1 MEEINNMFNT
11 RIYKEAFGH
20 MLTNKMTDK
29 DYSILNLAKESY
41 PAMPSV
47 DSKIDDTL
55 CKYNP
60 FRKVASIFNIEGESS
75 ILVTTANGTAAIVD
89 EAGALPESSD
99 ESTEMRFSSY
109 KIGSL
114 AKLKL
119 AFINDRHFDVENYL
133 STKFAKRFGIAEENL
148 IVNGTGN
155 KEPLGIMNS
164 GITKSTA
171 PALTYDEVVKLFFSL
186 NKDLRVNA
194 TWMMSDE
201 MTMKLRLVK
210 DANGNPLFNG
220 DSIFNKEVIIVNSLD
235 DNTILFDDFSYL
247 YILIRKPLSVR
258 VLTEKYIATGDYG
271 YAGIERLD
279 AKITDVN
286 AIKALVIHTEE

>member
-1 MEEINNMFNT
+1 MFKTNV
-11 RIYKEAFGH
+11 YKEAFSH
-20 MLTNKMTDK
+20 MLTNKMTTE
-29 DYSILNLAKESY
+29 DYSILNLANEAY

-47 DSKIDDTL
+47 DSKLDDTL
-55 CKYNP
+55 AKYNP
-60 FRKVASIFNIEGESS
+60 FRKVASIFNIEGEGS
-75 ILVTTANGTAAIVD
+75 IVVTTANGIATIVD

-99 ESTEMRFSSY
+99 ESKEMRFSSY

-119 AFINDRHFDVENYL
+119 AFISDRNFNVEDYL

-164 GITKSTA
+164 GIAKSTA

-186 NKDLRVNA
+186 DKDLRINA
-194 TWMMSDE
+194 TWMVSDE
-201 MTMKLRLVK
+201 MAMKLRLVK

-235 DNTILFDDFSYL
+235 DNTILFGDFSYL

-271 YAGIERLD
+271 YAGIERID
-279 AKITDVN
+279 AKITDIN

>member
-1 MEEINNMFNT
+1 MFKTNV
-11 RIYKEAFGH
+11 YKEAFSH
-20 MLTNKMTDK
+20 MLTNKMTTE
-29 DYSILNLAKESY
+29 DYSILNLANEAY

-47 DSKIDDTL
+47 DSKLDDTL
-55 CKYNP
+55 AKYNP
-60 FRKVASIFNIEGESS
+60 FRKVASIFNIEGEGS
-75 ILVTTANGTAAIVD
+75 IVVTTANGIATIVD

-99 ESTEMRFSSY
+99 ESKEIRFSSY

-119 AFINDRHFDVENYL
+119 AFINDRNFNVEDYL
-133 STKFAKRFGIAEENL
+133 STKFAKGFGITEENL

-164 GITKSTA
+164 GIAKSTA
-171 PALTYDEVVKLFFSL
+171 SALTYDEVVKLFFSL
-186 NKDLRVNA
+186 DKDLRVNA

-201 MTMKLRLVK
+201 MAMKLRSVK
-210 DANGNPLFNG
+210 DSNGYPLFNG
-220 DSIFNKEVIIVNSLD
+220 ERIFNKEVMIINSLD
-235 DNTILFDDFSYL
+235 ENTILFGDFSYL

-271 YAGIERLD
+271 YAGIERID
-279 AKITDVN
+279 AKITDIN

>member
-1 MEEINNMFNT
+1 MFKTNV
-11 RIYKEAFGH
+11 YKEAFSH
-20 MLTNKMTDK
+20 MLTNKMTTE
-29 DYSILNLAKESY
+29 DYSILNLANEAY
-41 PAMPSV
+41 PAMPLV
-47 DSKIDDTL
+47 DTKLDDTL
-55 CKYNP
+55 AKYNP
-60 FRKVASIFNIEGESS
+60 FRKVASIFNIEGEGS
-75 ILVTTANGTAAIVD
+75 IVVTTANGIATIVD
-89 EAGALPESSD
+89 EAGALPEVSD
-99 ESTEMRFSSY
+99 ESKEIRFSSY

-119 AFINDRHFDVENYL
+119 AFINDRNFNVENYL

-164 GITKSTA
+164 GIAKSTA
-171 PALTYDEVVKLFFSL
+171 SALTYDEVVKLFFSL
-186 NKDLRVNA
+186 DKDLRVNA

-201 MTMKLRLVK
+201 MAMKLRSVK
-210 DANGNPLFNG
+210 DSNGYPLFNG
-220 DSIFNKEVIIVNSLD
+220 ERIFNKEVMIINSLD
-235 DNTILFDDFSYL
+235 ENTILFGDFSYL

-271 YAGIERLD
+271 YAGIERID
-279 AKITDVN
+279 AKITDIN

>member
-1 MEEINNMFNT
+1 MFKTNV
-11 RIYKEAFGH
+11 YKEAFSH
-20 MLTNKMTDK
+20 MLTSKMNTE
-29 DYSILNLAKESY
+29 DYSILNLANEAY

-47 DSKIDDTL
+47 DSKLDDTL
-55 CKYNP
+55 TKYNP
-60 FRKVASIFNIEGESS
+60 FRKIASIFNIEGEGS
-75 ILVTTANGTAAIVD
+75 IVVTTANGIATIVD

-99 ESTEMRFSSY
+99 ESKEMRFSSY

-119 AFINDRHFDVENYL
+119 AFINDRNFNVEDYL

-164 GITKSTA
+164 GIAKSTA

-186 NKDLRVNA
+186 DKDLRVNA
-194 TWMMSDE
+194 TWMVSDE
-201 MTMKLRLVK
+201 MAMKLRLVK

-235 DNTILFDDFSYL
+235 DNTILFGDFSYL

-271 YAGIERLD
+271 YAGIERID
-279 AKITDVN
+279 AKITDIN

>member
-1 MEEINNMFNT
+1 MFNT
-11 RIYKEAFGH
+11 SIYKEAFGH
-20 MLTNKMTDK
+20 MLTNKMTNNDR
-29 DYSILNLAKESY
+29 SILNYDKEPY
-41 PAMPSV
+41 LTMPSV
-47 DSKIDDTL
+47 DSKTEDTL
-55 CKYNP
+55 AKYNTI
-60 FRKVASIFNIEGESS
+60 RNVASIFAVDGEG
-75 ILVTTANGTAAIVD
+75 IVVATTSNGKAAIVG
-89 EAGALPESSD
+89 EGQALFESDD
-99 ESTEMRFSSY
+99 ESKEIRFSSY

-119 AFINDRHFDVENYL
+119 AFINDRNFNVEDYL

-164 GITKSTA
+164 GIAKTTA
-171 PALTYDEVVKLFFSL
+171 PVLTYDEVVKLFFSL
-186 NKDLRVNA
+186 DKDLRVNA
-194 TWMMSDE
+194 TWMVSDE
-201 MTMKLRLVK
+201 MAMKLRLVK

-220 DSIFNKEVIIVNSLD
+220 DSIFNKEVMIINSLD
-235 DNTILFDDFSYL
+235 ENTILFGDFSYL

-279 AKITDVN
+279 SKLTDVN
-286 AIKALVIHTEE
+286 AVKALVIHTEE

>member
-1 MEEINNMFNT
+1 MFKTNV
-11 RIYKEAFGH
+11 YKEAFSH
-20 MLTNKMTDK
+20 MLTNKMTTE
-29 DYSILNLAKESY
+29 DYSILNLANEAY

-47 DSKIDDTL
+47 DSKLDDTL
-55 CKYNP
+55 TKYNP
-60 FRKVASIFNIEGESS
+60 FRKVASIFNIEGEGS
-75 ILVTTANGTAAIVD
+75 IVVTTANGIATIVD

-99 ESTEMRFSSY
+99 ESKEMRFSSY

-119 AFINDRHFDVENYL
+119 AFINDRNFNVEDYL
-133 STKFAKRFGIAEENL
+133 STKFAKRFGITEENL

-164 GITKSTA
+164 GIAKSTA
-171 PALTYDEVVKLFFSL
+171 SALTYDEVVKLFFSL
-186 NKDLRVNA
+186 DKDLRVNA

-201 MTMKLRLVK
+201 MAMKLRSVK
-210 DANGNPLFNG
+210 DSNGYPLFNG
-220 DSIFNKEVIIVNSLD
+220 ERIFNKEVMIINSLD
-235 DNTILFDDFSYL
+235 ENTILFGDFSYL

-271 YAGIERLD
+271 YAGIERID
-279 AKITDVN
+279 AKITDIN

>member
-1 MEEINNMFNT
+1 MFKTNV
-11 RIYKEAFGH
+11 YKEAFSH
-20 MLTNKMTDK
+20 MLTNKMTTE
-29 DYSILNLAKESY
+29 DYSILNLANEAY

-47 DSKIDDTL
+47 DSKLDDTL
-55 CKYNP
+55 VKYNP
-60 FRKVASIFNIEGESS
+60 FRKVASIFNIEGEGS
-75 ILVTTANGTAAIVD
+75 IVVTTANGIATIVD

-99 ESTEMRFSSY
+99 ESKEIRFSSY

-119 AFINDRHFDVENYL
+119 AFINDRNFNVEDYL
-133 STKFAKRFGIAEENL
+133 STKFAKRFGITEENL

-164 GITKSTA
+164 GIAKSTA

-186 NKDLRVNA
+186 DKDLRVNA
-194 TWMMSDE
+194 TWMVSDE
-201 MTMKLRLVK
+201 MAMKLRLVK

-235 DNTILFDDFSYL
+235 ENTILFGDFSYL

-271 YAGIERLD
+271 YAGIERID
-279 AKITDVN
+279 AKITDIN

>member
-1 MEEINNMFNT
+1 MFKTNV
-11 RIYKEAFGH
+11 YKEAFSH
-20 MLTNKMTDK
+20 MLTSKMTTE
-29 DYSILNLAKESY
+29 DYSILNLANEAY

-47 DSKIDDTL
+47 DSKLDDTL
-55 CKYNP
+55 TKYNP
-60 FRKVASIFNIEGESS
+60 FRKIASIFNIEGEGS
-75 ILVTTANGTAAIVD
+75 IVVTTANGIATIVD

-99 ESTEMRFSSY
+99 ESKEIRFSSY

-119 AFINDRHFDVENYL
+119 AFINDRNFNVEDYL
-133 STKFAKRFGIAEENL
+133 SAKFAKRFGITEENL

-164 GITKSTA
+164 GIAKSTA

-186 NKDLRVNA
+186 DKYLRVNA

-201 MTMKLRLVK
+201 MAMKLRSVM
-210 DANGNPLFNG
+210 DSNGYPLFNG
-220 DSIFNKEVIIVNSLD
+220 EKIFNKEVMIINSLD
-235 DNTILFDDFSYL
+235 ENTILFGDFSYL
-247 YILIRKPLSVR
+247 YILIRKPLGVR

-271 YAGIERLD
+271 YAGIERID
-279 AKITDVN
+279 AKITDIN

>member
-1 MEEINNMFNT
+1 MFKTNV
-11 RIYKEAFGH
+11 YKEAFSH
-20 MLTNKMTDK
+20 MLTNKMTTE
-29 DYSILNLAKESY
+29 DYSILNLANEAY

-47 DSKIDDTL
+47 DSKLDDTL
-55 CKYNP
+55 AKYNP
-60 FRKVASIFNIEGESS
+60 FRKVASIFNIEGEGS
-75 ILVTTANGTAAIVD
+75 IVVTTANGIATIVD
-89 EAGALPESSD
+89 EAGALPEVSD
-99 ESTEMRFSSY
+99 ESKEIRFSSY

-119 AFINDRHFDVENYL
+119 AFINDRNFNVENYL
-133 STKFAKRFGIAEENL
+133 STKFAKRFGITEENL

-164 GITKSTA
+164 GIAKSTA
-171 PALTYDEVVKLFFSL
+171 SALTYDEVVKLFFSL
-186 NKDLRVNA
+186 DKDLRVNA

-201 MTMKLRLVK
+201 MAMKLRSVK
-210 DANGNPLFNG
+210 DSNGYPLFNG
-220 DSIFNKEVIIVNSLD
+220 ERIFNKEVMIINSLD
-235 DNTILFDDFSYL
+235 ENTILFGDFSYL

-271 YAGIERLD
+271 YAGIERID
-279 AKITDVN
+279 AKITDIN

>member
-1 MEEINNMFNT
+1 MFKTNV
-11 RIYKEAFGH
+11 YKEAFSH
-20 MLTNKMTDK
+20 MLTNKMTTE
-29 DYSILNLAKESY
+29 DYSILNLANEAY

-47 DSKIDDTL
+47 DSKLDDTL
-55 CKYNP
+55 AKYNP
-60 FRKVASIFNIEGESS
+60 FRKVASIFNIEGEGS
-75 ILVTTANGTAAIVD
+75 IVVTTANGIATIVD

-99 ESTEMRFSSY
+99 ESKEMRFSSY

-119 AFINDRHFDVENYL
+119 AFINDRNFNVENYL

-164 GITKSTA
+164 GIAKSTA
-171 PALTYDEVVKLFFSL
+171 SALTYDEVVKLFFSL
-186 NKDLRVNA
+186 DKDLRVNA

-201 MTMKLRLVK
+201 MAMKLRSVM
-210 DANGNPLFNG
+210 DSNGYPLFNG
-220 DSIFNKEVIIVNSLD
+220 ERIFNKEVMIINSLD
-235 DNTILFDDFSYL
+235 ENTILFGDFSYL
-247 YILIRKPLSVR
+247 YILIRKPLGVR

-271 YAGIERLD
+271 YAGIERID
-279 AKITDVN
+279 AKITDIN

>member
-1 MEEINNMFNT
+1 MFKTNV
-11 RIYKEAFGH
+11 YKEAFNH
-20 MLTNKMTDK
+20 MLTNKMTTE
-29 DYSILNLAKESY
+29 DYSILNLANEAY

-47 DSKIDDTL
+47 DSKLDDTIA
-55 CKYNP
+55 KYNP
-60 FRKVASIFNIEGESS
+60 FRKVASIFNIEGEGS
-75 ILVTTANGTAAIVD
+75 IVVTTANGIATIVD

-99 ESTEMRFSSY
+99 ESKEMRFSSY

-119 AFINDRHFDVENYL
+119 AFINDRNFNVEDYL

-164 GITKSTA
+164 GIAKSTA
-171 PALTYDEVVKLFFSL
+171 SALTYDEVVKLFFSL
-186 NKDLRVNA
+186 DKDLRINA

-201 MTMKLRLVK
+201 MAMKLRSVK
-210 DANGNPLFNG
+210 DSNGYPLFNG
-220 DSIFNKEVIIVNSLD
+220 ERIFNKEVMIINSLD
-235 DNTILFDDFSYL
+235 ENTILFGDFSYL

-271 YAGIERLD
+271 YAGIERID
-279 AKITDVN
+279 AKITDIN

>member
-1 MEEINNMFNT
+1 MFKTNV
-11 RIYKEAFGH
+11 YKEAFSH
-20 MLTNKMTDK
+20 MLTNKMTTE
-29 DYSILNLAKESY
+29 DYSILNLANEAY

-47 DSKIDDTL
+47 DSKLDDTL
-55 CKYNP
+55 AKYNP
-60 FRKVASIFNIEGESS
+60 FRKVASIFNIEGEGS
-75 ILVTTANGTAAIVD
+75 IVVTTANGIATIVD

-99 ESTEMRFSSY
+99 ESKEIRFSSY

-119 AFINDRHFDVENYL
+119 AFINDRNFNVEDYL
-133 STKFAKRFGIAEENL
+133 STKFAKRFGITEENL

-164 GITKSTA
+164 GIAKSTA

-186 NKDLRVNA
+186 DKDLRVNA

-201 MTMKLRLVK
+201 MAMKLRSVK
-210 DANGNPLFNG
+210 DSNGYPLFNG
-220 DSIFNKEVIIVNSLD
+220 ERIFNKEVMIINSLD
-235 DNTILFDDFSYL
+235 ENTILFGDFSYL

-271 YAGIERLD
+271 YAGIERID
-279 AKITDVN
+279 AKITDIN
-286 AIKALVIHTEE
+286 ATKALVIHTEE

>member
-1 MEEINNMFNT
+1 MFKTNV
-11 RIYKEAFGH
+11 YKEAFSH
-20 MLTNKMTDK
+20 MLTNKMTTE
-29 DYSILNLAKESY
+29 DYSILNLANEAY

-47 DSKIDDTL
+47 DSKLDDTL
-55 CKYNP
+55 AKYNP
-60 FRKVASIFNIEGESS
+60 FRKVASIFNIEGEGS
-75 ILVTTANGTAAIVD
+75 IVVTTANGIATIVD
-89 EAGALPESSD
+89 EAGALPEVSD
-99 ESTEMRFSSY
+99 ESKEIRFSSY

-119 AFINDRHFDVENYL
+119 AFINDRNFNVENYL
-133 STKFAKRFGIAEENL
+133 STKFAKGFGITEENL

-164 GITKSTA
+164 GIAKSTA

-186 NKDLRVNA
+186 DKDLRVNA
-194 TWMMSDE
+194 TWMVSDE
-201 MTMKLRLVK
+201 MAMKLRLVK

-235 DNTILFDDFSYL
+235 DNTILFGDFSYL

-271 YAGIERLD
+271 YAGIERID
-279 AKITDVN
+279 AKITDIN

>member
-1 MEEINNMFNT
+1 MFKTNV
-11 RIYKEAFGH
+11 YKEAFSH
-20 MLTNKMTDK
+20 MLTNKMTTE
-29 DYSILNLAKESY
+29 DYSILNLANEAY

-47 DSKIDDTL
+47 DSKLDDTL
-55 CKYNP
+55 AKYNP
-60 FRKVASIFNIEGESS
+60 FRKVASIFNIEGEGS
-75 ILVTTANGTAAIVD
+75 IVVTTANGIATIVD

-99 ESTEMRFSSY
+99 ESKEMRFSSY

-119 AFINDRHFDVENYL
+119 AFINDRNFNVEDYL

-164 GITKSTA
+164 GIAKSTA
-171 PALTYDEVVKLFFSL
+171 SALTYDEVVKLFFSL
-186 NKDLRVNA
+186 DKDLRVNA
-194 TWMMSDE
+194 TWMISDE
-201 MTMKLRLVK
+201 MAMKLRSVK
-210 DANGNPLFNG
+210 DSNGYPLFNG
-220 DSIFNKEVIIVNSLD
+220 ERIFNKEVMIINSLD
-235 DNTILFDDFSYL
+235 ENTILFGDFSYL

-271 YAGIERLD
+271 YAGIERID
-279 AKITDVN
+279 AKITDIN

>member
-1 MEEINNMFNT
+1 MFKTNV
-11 RIYKEAFGH
+11 YKEAFSH
-20 MLTNKMTDK
+20 MLTNKMTTE
-29 DYSILNLAKESY
+29 DYSILNLANEAY

-47 DSKIDDTL
+47 DSKLDDTL
-55 CKYNP
+55 AKYNP
-60 FRKVASIFNIEGESS
+60 FRKVASIFNIEGEGS
-75 ILVTTANGTAAIVD
+75 IVVTTANGIATIVD
-89 EAGALPESSD
+89 EAGALPEVSD
-99 ESTEMRFSSY
+99 ESKEIRFSSY

-119 AFINDRHFDVENYL
+119 AFINDRNFNVENYL

-164 GITKSTA
+164 GIAKSTA
-171 PALTYDEVVKLFFSL
+171 SALTYDEVVKLFFSL
-186 NKDLRVNA
+186 DKDLRVNA

-201 MTMKLRLVK
+201 MAMKLRSVK
-210 DANGNPLFNG
+210 DSNGYPLFNG
-220 DSIFNKEVIIVNSLD
+220 ERIFNKEIMIINSLD
-235 DNTILFDDFSYL
+235 ENTILFGDFSYL

-271 YAGIERLD
+271 YAGIERID
-279 AKITDVN
+279 AKITDIN

>member
-1 MEEINNMFNT
+1 MFKTNV
-11 RIYKEAFGH
+11 YKEAFSH
-20 MLTNKMTDK
+20 MLTNKMTTE
-29 DYSILNLAKESY
+29 DYSILNLANEAY

-47 DSKIDDTL
+47 DSKLDDTL
-55 CKYNP
+55 AKYNP
-60 FRKVASIFNIEGESS
+60 FRKVASIFNIEGEGS
-75 ILVTTANGTAAIVD
+75 IVVTTANGIATIVD

-99 ESTEMRFSSY
+99 ESKEIRFSSY

-119 AFINDRHFDVENYL
+119 AFINDRNFNVEDYL
-133 STKFAKRFGIAEENL
+133 STKFAKRFGITEENL

-164 GITKSTA
+164 GIAKSTA

-186 NKDLRVNA
+186 DKDLRVNA
-194 TWMMSDE
+194 TWMVSDE
-201 MTMKLRLVK
+201 MAMKLRLVK
-210 DANGNPLFNG
+210 DANGNPSFNG
-220 DSIFNKEVIIVNSLD
+220 DSILNKEVMIINSLD
-235 DNTILFDDFSYL
+235 ENTVLFGDFSYL

-271 YAGIERLD
+271 YAGIERID
-279 AKITDVN
+279 AKITDIN

>member
-1 MEEINNMFNT
+1 MFKTNV
-11 RIYKEAFGH
+11 YKEAFSH
-20 MLTNKMTDK
+20 MLTNKMTTE
-29 DYSILNLAKESY
+29 DYSILNLANEAY

-47 DSKIDDTL
+47 DSKLDDTL
-55 CKYNP
+55 AKYNP
-60 FRKVASIFNIEGESS
+60 FRKVASIFNIEGEGS
-75 ILVTTANGTAAIVD
+75 IVVTTANGIATIVD
-89 EAGALPESSD
+89 EAGALPEVSD
-99 ESTEMRFSSY
+99 ESKEIRFSSY

-119 AFINDRHFDVENYL
+119 AFINDRNFNVENYL

-164 GITKSTA
+164 GIAKSTA

-186 NKDLRVNA
+186 DKDLRVNA
-194 TWMMSDE
+194 TWMVSDE
-201 MTMKLRLVK
+201 MAMKLRLVK

-235 DNTILFDDFSYL
+235 DNTILFGDFSYL

-271 YAGIERLD
+271 YAGIERID
-279 AKITDVN
+279 AKITDIN

>member
-1 MEEINNMFNT
+1 MFKTNV
-11 RIYKEAFGH
+11 YKEAFSH
-20 MLTNKMTDK
+20 MLTNKMTTE
-29 DYSILNLAKESY
+29 DYSILNLANEAY

-47 DSKIDDTL
+47 DSKLDDTL
-55 CKYNP
+55 AKYNP
-60 FRKVASIFNIEGESS
+60 FRKVASIFNIEGEGS
-75 ILVTTANGTAAIVD
+75 IIVTTANGIATIVD

-99 ESTEMRFSSY
+99 ESKEIRFSSY

-119 AFINDRHFDVENYL
+119 AFINDRNFNVEDYL
-133 STKFAKRFGIAEENL
+133 STKFAKRFGITEENL

-164 GITKSTA
+164 GIAKSTA
-171 PALTYDEVVKLFFSL
+171 PTLTYDEVVKLFFSL
-186 NKDLRVNA
+186 DKDLRVNA
-194 TWMMSDE
+194 TWMVSNE
-201 MTMKLRLVK
+201 MAMKLRLVK

-235 DNTILFDDFSYL
+235 DNTILFGDFSYL

-271 YAGIERLD
+271 YAGIERID
-279 AKITDVN
+279 AKITDIN

>member
-1 MEEINNMFNT
+1 MFKTNV
-11 RIYKEAFGH
+11 YKEAFSH
-20 MLTNKMTDK
+20 MLTNKMTTE
-29 DYSILNLAKESY
+29 DYSILNLANEAY

-47 DSKIDDTL
+47 DSKLDDTL
-55 CKYNP
+55 AKYNP
-60 FRKVASIFNIEGESS
+60 FRKVASIFNIEGEGS
-75 ILVTTANGTAAIVD
+75 IVVTTANGIATIVD
-89 EAGALPESSD
+89 EAGALPEVSD
-99 ESTEMRFSSY
+99 ESKEIRFSSY

-119 AFINDRHFDVENYL
+119 AFINDRNFNVENYL

-164 GITKSTA
+164 GIAKSTA

-186 NKDLRVNA
+186 DKDLRVNA

-201 MTMKLRLVK
+201 MAMKLRSVM
-210 DANGNPLFNG
+210 DSNGYPLFNG
-220 DSIFNKEVIIVNSLD
+220 ERIFNKEVMIINSLD
-235 DNTILFDDFSYL
+235 ENTILFGDFSYL
-247 YILIRKPLSVR
+247 YILIRKPLGVR

-271 YAGIERLD
+271 YAGIERID
-279 AKITDVN
+279 AKITDIN

>member
-1 MEEINNMFNT
+1 MFKTNV
-11 RIYKEAFGH
+11 YKEAFNH
-20 MLTNKMTDK
+20 MLTNKMTTE
-29 DYSILNLAKESY
+29 DYSILNLANEAY

-47 DSKIDDTL
+47 DSKLDDTL
-55 CKYNP
+55 AKYNS
-60 FRKVASIFNIEGESS
+60 FRKVASIFNIEGEGS
-75 ILVTTANGTAAIVD
+75 IVVTTANGIATIVD
-89 EAGALPESSD
+89 EAGALPEVSD
-99 ESTEMRFSSY
+99 ESKEIRFSSY

-119 AFINDRHFDVENYL
+119 AFINDRNFNVENYL

-164 GITKSTA
+164 GIAKSTA
-171 PALTYDEVVKLFFSL
+171 SALTYDEVVKLFFSL
-186 NKDLRVNA
+186 DKDLRVNA

-201 MTMKLRLVK
+201 MAMKLRSVK
-210 DANGNPLFNG
+210 DSNGYPLFNG
-220 DSIFNKEVIIVNSLD
+220 ERIFNKEVMIINSLD
-235 DNTILFDDFSYL
+235 ENTILFGDFSYL

-271 YAGIERLD
+271 YAGIERID
-279 AKITDVN
+279 AKITDIN

>member
-1 MEEINNMFNT
+1 MFKTNVY
-11 RIYKEAFGH
+11 REAFSH
-20 MLTNKMTDK
+20 MLTNKMTTE
-29 DYSILNLAKESY
+29 DYSILNLANEAY

-47 DSKIDDTL
+47 DSKLDDTL
-55 CKYNP
+55 TKYNP
-60 FRKVASIFNIEGESS
+60 FRKIASIFKIEGEGS
-75 ILVTTANGTAAIVD
+75 IVVTTANGIATIVD

-99 ESTEMRFSSY
+99 ESKEMRFSSY

-119 AFINDRHFDVENYL
+119 AFINDRNFNVEDYL

-164 GITKSTA
+164 GIAKSTA
-171 PALTYDEVVKLFFSL
+171 SALTYDEVVKLFFSL
-186 NKDLRVNA
+186 DKDLRVNA

-201 MTMKLRLVK
+201 MAMKLRSFK
-210 DANGNPLFNG
+210 DSNGYPLFNG
-220 DSIFNKEVIIVNSLD
+220 ERIFNKEVMIINSLD
-235 DNTILFDDFSYL
+235 ENTILFGDFSYL
-247 YILIRKPLSVR
+247 YILIRKPLSVL

-271 YAGIERLD
+271 YAGIERID
-279 AKITDVN
+279 AKITDIN

>member
-1 MEEINNMFNT
+1 MFKT
-11 RIYKEAFGH
+11 SVYKEAFGH
-20 MLTNKMTDK
+20 MLTNKMTTE
-29 DYSILNLAKESY
+29 DYSILNLANEAY
-41 PAMPSV
+41 PAMPLV
-47 DSKIDDTL
+47 DTKLDDTL
-55 CKYNP
+55 TKYNP
-60 FRKVASIFNIEGESS
+60 FRKVASIFNIEGEGS
-75 ILVTTANGTAAIVD
+75 IVVTTANGTASIVD

-99 ESTEMRFSSY
+99 ESIEIRFSAY

-119 AFINDRHFDVENYL
+119 AFINDRYFNVEDYL

-164 GITKSTA
+164 GITKETAST
-171 PALTYDEVVKLFFSL
+171 LTYDEVVKLFFSL

-194 TWMMSDE
+194 TWMVSDK
-201 MTMKLRLVK
+201 MAIKLRSIK
-210 DANGNPLFNG
+210 DSNGYPLFNG
-220 DSIFNKEVIIVNSLD
+220 EKIFNKEVMIINSLD
-235 DNTILFDDFSYL
+235 ENTILFGDFSYL

-258 VLTEKYIATGDYG
+258 VLTEKYIATGEYG
-271 YAGIERLD
+271 YAGIERID

-286 AIKALVIHTEE
+286 AIKALVIHMEE

>member
-1 MEEINNMFNT
+1 MFKTNV
-11 RIYKEAFGH
+11 YKEAFSH
-20 MLTNKMTDK
+20 MLTNKMTTE
-29 DYSILNLAKESY
+29 DYSILNLANEAY

-47 DSKIDDTL
+47 DSKLYDTL
-55 CKYNP
+55 TKYNP
-60 FRKVASIFNIEGESS
+60 FRKVASIFNIEGEGS
-75 ILVTTANGTAAIVD
+75 IVVTTANGIATIVD

-99 ESTEMRFSSY
+99 ESKEMRFSSY

-119 AFINDRHFDVENYL
+119 AFINDRNFNVEDYL

-164 GITKSTA
+164 GIAKSTA

-186 NKDLRVNA
+186 DKDLRVNA

-201 MTMKLRLVK
+201 MAMKLRSVK
-210 DANGNPLFNG
+210 DSNGYPLFNG
-220 DSIFNKEVIIVNSLD
+220 ERIFNKEVMIINSLD
-235 DNTILFDDFSYL
+235 ENTILFGDFSYL

-271 YAGIERLD
+271 YAGIERID
-279 AKITDVN
+279 AKITDIN

>member
-1 MEEINNMFNT
+1 MFKTNV
-11 RIYKEAFGH
+11 YKEAFSH
-20 MLTNKMTDK
+20 MLTNKMTTE
-29 DYSILNLAKESY
+29 DYSILNLANEAY

-47 DSKIDDTL
+47 DSKLDDTL
-55 CKYNP
+55 TKYNP
-60 FRKVASIFNIEGESS
+60 FRKIASIFNIEGEGS
-75 ILVTTANGTAAIVD
+75 IVVTTANGIATIVD

-99 ESTEMRFSSY
+99 ESKEMRFSSY
-109 KIGSL
+109 KISSL

-119 AFINDRHFDVENYL
+119 AFINDRNFNVEDYL

-164 GITKSTA
+164 GIAKSTA
-171 PALTYDEVVKLFFSL
+171 SALTYDEVVKLFFSL
-186 NKDLRVNA
+186 DKDLRVNA

-201 MTMKLRLVK
+201 MAMKLRSVK
-210 DANGNPLFNG
+210 DSNGYPLFNG
-220 DSIFNKEVIIVNSLD
+220 ERIFNKEVMIINSLD
-235 DNTILFDDFSYL
+235 ENTILFGDFSYL

-271 YAGIERLD
+271 YAGIERID
-279 AKITDVN
+279 AKITDIN

>member
-1 MEEINNMFNT
+1 MFKANV
-11 RIYKEAFGH
+11 YKEAFSH
-20 MLTNKMTDK
+20 MLTNKMTTE
-29 DYSILNLAKESY
+29 DYSILNLANEAY

-47 DSKIDDTL
+47 DSKLDDTL
-55 CKYNP
+55 TKYNP
-60 FRKVASIFNIEGESS
+60 FRKIASIFNIEGEGS
-75 ILVTTANGTAAIVD
+75 IVVTTANGIATIVD

-99 ESTEMRFSSY
+99 ESKEMRFSSY

-119 AFINDRHFDVENYL
+119 AFINDRNFNVENYL
-133 STKFAKRFGIAEENL
+133 STKFAKRFGITEENL

-164 GITKSTA
+164 GIAKSTA

-186 NKDLRVNA
+186 DKYLRVNA

-201 MTMKLRLVK
+201 MAMKLRSVM
-210 DANGNPLFNG
+210 DSNGYPLFNG
-220 DSIFNKEVIIVNSLD
+220 EKIFNKEVMIINSLD
-235 DNTILFDDFSYL
+235 ENTILFGDFSYL

-271 YAGIERLD
+271 YAGIERIG
-279 AKITDVN
+279 AKITDIN

>member
-1 MEEINNMFNT
+1 MFKTNV
-11 RIYKEAFGH
+11 YKEAFSH
-20 MLTNKMTDK
+20 MLTNKMTTE
-29 DYSILNLAKESY
+29 DYSILNLANEAY

-47 DSKIDDTL
+47 DSKLDDTL
-55 CKYNP
+55 AKYNP
-60 FRKVASIFNIEGESS
+60 FRKVASIFNIEGEGS
-75 ILVTTANGTAAIVD
+75 IVVTTANGIATIVD

-99 ESTEMRFSSY
+99 ESKEIRFSSY

-119 AFINDRHFDVENYL
+119 AFINDRHFDIEDYL
-133 STKFAKRFGIAEENL
+133 STKFAKRFGITEENL

-164 GITKSTA
+164 GIAKTTA
-171 PALTYDEVVKLFFSL
+171 PVLTYDEVVKLFFSL
-186 NKDLRVNA
+186 DKDLRVNA

-201 MTMKLRLVK
+201 MAMKLRNIK
-210 DANGNPLFNG
+210 DSNGYPLFNG
-220 DSIFNKEVIIVNSLD
+220 EKIINKDVMIINSLD
-235 DNTILFDDFSYL
+235 ENTILFGDFSYL

-258 VLTEKYIATGDYG
+258 VLTEKYIANGEYG

-279 AKITDVN
+279 AKLTDVN
-286 AIKALVIHTEE
+286 AVKALVIHTEE

>member
-1 MEEINNMFNT
+1 MFKTNV
-11 RIYKEAFGH
+11 YKEAFSH
-20 MLTNKMTDK
+20 MLTNKMTTEN
-29 DYSILNLAKESY
+29 YSILNLANEAY

-47 DSKIDDTL
+47 DSKLDDTL
-55 CKYNP
+55 AKYNP
-60 FRKVASIFNIEGESS
+60 FRKVASIFNIEGEGS
-75 ILVTTANGTAAIVD
+75 IVVTTANGIATIVD

-99 ESTEMRFSSY
+99 ESKEIRFSSY

-119 AFINDRHFDVENYL
+119 AFINDRNFNVEDYL

-164 GITKSTA
+164 GIAKSTA
-171 PALTYDEVVKLFFSL
+171 SSLTYDEVVKLFFSL
-186 NKDLRVNA
+186 DKDLRVNA

-201 MTMKLRLVK
+201 MAMKLRSVT
-210 DANGNPLFNG
+210 DSNGYPLFNG
-220 DSIFNKEVIIVNSLD
+220 ERIFNKEVMIINSLD
-235 DNTILFDDFSYL
+235 ENTILFGDFSYL

-271 YAGIERLD
+271 YAGIERID
-279 AKITDVN
+279 AKITDIN
-286 AIKALVIHTEE
+286 AIKALVIRTEE

>member
-1 MEEINNMFNT
+1 MFKTNV
-11 RIYKEAFGH
+11 YKEAFSH
-20 MLTNKMTDK
+20 MLTNKMTTE
-29 DYSILNLAKESY
+29 DYSILNLANEAY

-47 DSKIDDTL
+47 DSKLDDTL
-55 CKYNP
+55 AKYNP
-60 FRKVASIFNIEGESS
+60 FRKVASIFNIEGEGS
-75 ILVTTANGTAAIVD
+75 IVVTTANGIATIVD

-99 ESTEMRFSSY
+99 ESKEMRFSSY

-119 AFINDRHFDVENYL
+119 AFINDRNFNVEDYL

-164 GITKSTA
+164 GIAKSTA

-186 NKDLRVNA
+186 DKDLRVNA

-201 MTMKLRLVK
+201 MAMKLRSVK
-210 DANGNPLFNG
+210 DYNGYPLFNG
-220 DSIFNKEVIIVNSLD
+220 ERIFNKEVMIINSLD
-235 DNTILFDDFSYL
+235 ENTILFGDFSYL

-271 YAGIERLD
+271 YAGIERID
-279 AKITDVN
+279 AKITDIN

>member
-1 MEEINNMFNT
+1 MFKTNV
-11 RIYKEAFGH
+11 YKEAFSH
-20 MLTNKMTDK
+20 MLTNKMTTE
-29 DYSILNLAKESY
+29 DYSILNLANEAY

-47 DSKIDDTL
+47 DSKLDDTL
-55 CKYNP
+55 AKYNP
-60 FRKVASIFNIEGESS
+60 FRKVASIFNIEGEGS
-75 ILVTTANGTAAIVD
+75 IVVTTANGIATIVN

-99 ESTEMRFSSY
+99 ESKEIRFSSY

-119 AFINDRHFDVENYL
+119 AFINDRNFNVEDYL
-133 STKFAKRFGIAEENL
+133 STKFAKRFGITEENL
-148 IVNGTGN
+148 IVNGTVN

-164 GITKSTA
+164 GIAKSIA

-186 NKDLRVNA
+186 DKYLRVNA
-194 TWMMSDE
+194 TWMVSDE
-201 MTMKLRLVK
+201 MAMKLRLVK

-235 DNTILFDDFSYL
+235 DNTILFGDFSYL

-271 YAGIERLD
+271 YAGIERID
-279 AKITDVN
+279 AKITDIN

>member
-1 MEEINNMFNT
+1 MFKTNV
-11 RIYKEAFGH
+11 YKEAFSH
-20 MLTNKMTDK
+20 MLTNKMTTE
-29 DYSILNLAKESY
+29 DYSILNLANEAY

-47 DSKIDDTL
+47 DSKLDDTL
-55 CKYNP
+55 AKYNP
-60 FRKVASIFNIEGESS
+60 FRKVASIFNIEGEGS
-75 ILVTTANGTAAIVD
+75 IVVTTANGIATIVD
-89 EAGALPESSD
+89 EAGVLPESSD
-99 ESTEMRFSSY
+99 ESKEIRFSSY

-119 AFINDRHFDVENYL
+119 AFINDRNFNVEDYL
-133 STKFAKRFGIAEENL
+133 STKFAKRFGITEENL

-164 GITKSTA
+164 GIAKSTA
-171 PALTYDEVVKLFFSL
+171 SALTYDEVVKLFFSL
-186 NKDLRVNA
+186 DKDLRVNA

-201 MTMKLRLVK
+201 MAMKLRSVK
-210 DANGNPLFNG
+210 DSNGYPLFNG
-220 DSIFNKEVIIVNSLD
+220 ERIFNKEVMIINSLD
-235 DNTILFDDFSYL
+235 ENTILFGDFSYL

-271 YAGIERLD
+271 YAGIERID
-279 AKITDVN
+279 AKITDIN

>member
-1 MEEINNMFNT
+1 MFKTNV
-11 RIYKEAFGH
+11 YKEAFSH
-20 MLTNKMTDK
+20 MLTNKMTTE
-29 DYSILNLAKESY
+29 DYSILNLANEAY

-47 DSKIDDTL
+47 DSKLDDTL
-55 CKYNP
+55 AKYNS
-60 FRKVASIFNIEGESS
+60 FRKVASIFNIEGEGS
-75 ILVTTANGTAAIVD
+75 IVVTTANGIATIVD
-89 EAGALPESSD
+89 EAGALPEVSD
-99 ESTEMRFSSY
+99 ESKEIRFSSY

-119 AFINDRHFDVENYL
+119 AFINDRNFNVEDYL

-164 GITKSTA
+164 GIAKSTA
-171 PALTYDEVVKLFFSL
+171 SALTYDEVVKLFFSL
-186 NKDLRVNA
+186 DKDLRVNA

-201 MTMKLRLVK
+201 MAMKLRSVK
-210 DANGNPLFNG
+210 DSNGYPLFNG
-220 DSIFNKEVIIVNSLD
+220 EKIFNKEVMIINSLD
-235 DNTILFDDFSYL
+235 ENTILFGDFSYL

-271 YAGIERLD
+271 YAGIERID
-279 AKITDVN
+279 AKITDIN

>member
-1 MEEINNMFNT
+1 MFKTNV
-11 RIYKEAFGH
+11 YKEAFSH
-20 MLTNKMTDK
+20 MLTSKMNTE
-29 DYSILNLAKESY
+29 DYSILNLANEAY

-47 DSKIDDTL
+47 DSKLDDTL
-55 CKYNP
+55 TKYNP
-60 FRKVASIFNIEGESS
+60 FRKIASIFNIEGEGS
-75 ILVTTANGTAAIVD
+75 IVVTTANGIATIVD

-99 ESTEMRFSSY
+99 ESKEMRFSSY

-119 AFINDRHFDVENYL
+119 AFINDRNFNVEDYL

-164 GITKSTA
+164 GIAKSTA

-186 NKDLRVNA
+186 DKDLRVNA

-201 MTMKLRLVK
+201 MAMKLRSVK
-210 DANGNPLFNG
+210 DSNGYPLFNG
-220 DSIFNKEVIIVNSLD
+220 ERIFNKEVMIINSLD
-235 DNTILFDDFSYL
+235 ENTILFGDFSYL

-271 YAGIERLD
+271 YAGIERID
-279 AKITDVN
+279 AKITDIN

>member
-1 MEEINNMFNT
+1 MFKTNV
-11 RIYKEAFGH
+11 YKEAFSH
-20 MLTNKMTDK
+20 MLTNKMTTE
-29 DYSILNLAKESY
+29 DYSILNLANEAY
-41 PAMPSV
+41 PAMPSI
-47 DSKIDDTL
+47 DSKLDDTL
-55 CKYNP
+55 AKYNP
-60 FRKVASIFNIEGESS
+60 FRKVASIFNIEGEGS
-75 ILVTTANGTAAIVD
+75 IVVTTANGIATIVD

-99 ESTEMRFSSY
+99 ESKEMRFSSY

-119 AFINDRHFDVENYL
+119 AFINDRNFNVEDYL

-164 GITKSTA
+164 GIAKSTA
-171 PALTYDEVVKLFFSL
+171 SALTYDEVVKLFFSL
-186 NKDLRVNA
+186 DKYLRVNA

-201 MTMKLRLVK
+201 MAMKLRSVK
-210 DANGNPLFNG
+210 DSNGYPLFNG
-220 DSIFNKEVIIVNSLD
+220 ERIFNKEVMIINSLD
-235 DNTILFDDFSYL
+235 ENTILFGDFSYL
-247 YILIRKPLSVR
+247 FILIRKPLSVR

-271 YAGIERLD
+271 YAGIERID
-279 AKITDVN
+279 AKITDIN

>member
-1 MEEINNMFNT
+1 MFKTNV
-11 RIYKEAFGH
+11 YKEAFSH
-20 MLTNKMTDK
+20 MLTNKMTTE
-29 DYSILNLAKESY
+29 DYSILNLANEAY

-47 DSKIDDTL
+47 DSKLDDTL
-55 CKYNP
+55 AKYNP
-60 FRKVASIFNIEGESS
+60 FRKVASIFNIEGEGS
-75 ILVTTANGTAAIVD
+75 IVVTTANGIATIVD
-89 EAGALPESSD
+89 EAGALPEVSD
-99 ESTEMRFSSY
+99 ESKEIRFSSY

-119 AFINDRHFDVENYL
+119 AFINDRNFNVEDYL
-133 STKFAKRFGIAEENL
+133 STKFAKRFGITEENL

-164 GITKSTA
+164 GIAKSTA
-171 PALTYDEVVKLFFSL
+171 SALTYDEVVKLFFSL
-186 NKDLRVNA
+186 DKDLRVNA

-201 MTMKLRLVK
+201 MAMKLRSFK
-210 DANGNPLFNG
+210 DSNGYPLFNG
-220 DSIFNKEVIIVNSLD
+220 ERIFNKEVMIINSLD
-235 DNTILFDDFSYL
+235 ENTILFGDFSYL

-271 YAGIERLD
+271 YAGIERID
-279 AKITDVN
+279 AKITDIN

>member
-1 MEEINNMFNT
+1 MFKTNV
-11 RIYKEAFGH
+11 YKEAFSH
-20 MLTNKMTDK
+20 MLTNKMTTE
-29 DYSILNLAKESY
+29 DYSILNLANEAY

-47 DSKIDDTL
+47 DSKLDDTL
-55 CKYNP
+55 TKYNP
-60 FRKVASIFNIEGESS
+60 FRKIASIFNIEGEGS
-75 ILVTTANGTAAIVD
+75 IVVTTANGIATIVD

-99 ESTEMRFSSY
+99 ESKEMRFSSY

-119 AFINDRHFDVENYL
+119 AFINDRNFNVEDYL

-164 GITKSTA
+164 GIAKSTA
-171 PALTYDEVVKLFFSL
+171 SALTYDEVVKLFFSL
-186 NKDLRVNA
+186 DKDLRVNA
-194 TWMMSDE
+194 TWMVSDE
-201 MTMKLRLVK
+201 MAMKLRLVK

-220 DSIFNKEVIIVNSLD
+220 DSILNKEVMIINSLD
-235 DNTILFDDFSYL
+235 ENTILFGDFSYL
-247 YILIRKPLSVR
+247 FILIRKPLSVR

-271 YAGIERLD
+271 YAGIERID
-279 AKITDVN
+279 AKITDIN